1 MNLYIINI
9 GMTISI
15 ICFYLGFSQRIR
27 NNKLHR
33 IINTIGISSNL
44 IAAIFLLTG
53 KYLLGGIETMGIVPI
68 VPDWAVHVH
77 RFFAAISLVL
87 MLTMGFTGYKRKI
100 EIHKKLYLIF
110 LILYSIIYIS
120 GLLIFQNAQ
129 TLELK

>member
-15 ICFYLGFSQRIR
+15 VCFYLGYSQRLK

-33 IINTIGISSNL
+33 IINSIGISSNL
-44 IAAIFLLTG
+44 LAAIFLLTG
-53 KYLLGGIETMGIVPI
+53 KYLLGGIETMGIVPL
-68 VPDWAVHVH
+68 VPEWAVHVH

-87 MLTMGFTGYKRKI
+87 MLTMGFTGYTRKI
-100 EIHKKLYLIF
+100 EIHKKIHLIF

-129 TLELK
+129 TLEIK